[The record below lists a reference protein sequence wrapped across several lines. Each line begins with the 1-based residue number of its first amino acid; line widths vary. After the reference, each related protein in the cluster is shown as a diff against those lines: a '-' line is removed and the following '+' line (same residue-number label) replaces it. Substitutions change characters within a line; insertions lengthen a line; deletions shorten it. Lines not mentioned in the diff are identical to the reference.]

1 MAPPEK
7 EANVKLSASDLCYA
21 TNDVELVRDVNLGLA
36 PGVRVAVVGP
46 NGAGKSTLLSLLSG
60 DFRPSRGSITY
71 DGMDVPTL
79 PVRQLARSRAFLG
92 QHQAENIAFNV
103 RQIVEMSRYVYRNDA
118 SILPGDD
125 QRAVASALKA
135 LDLGALENRLV
146 SSLSGGERQRTAV
159 ARTIAQETPLILLDE
174 PTTALDI
181 GHQEMVIRVIRSLGR
196 SGRTVVAVLHD
207 LNMATAFDQVVLLD
221 GGNVAAYGTPHEV
234 LNSKGLT
241 EVYEHPIEV
250 VEHPLRPGILVLP
263 YTEA

>member
-1 MAPPEK
+1 
-7 EANVKLSASDLCYA
+7 
-21 TNDVELVRDVNLGLA
+21 
-36 PGVRVAVVGP
+36 
-46 NGAGKSTLLSLLSG
+46 
-60 DFRPSRGSITY
+60 
-71 DGMDVPTL
+71 
-79 PVRQLARSRAFLG
+79 
-92 QHQAENIAFNV
+92 
-103 RQIVEMSRYVYRNDA
+103 MSRYVYRNDA

-241 EVYEHPIEV
+241 KVYEHPIEV